1 MNDGVYEFGDIS
13 CNAFVDLLLSL
24 NEYELTLLAFSIALL
39 LAPTITV
46 NQQNSLGNFFE
57 LIGQSLLTINAQ
69 AVNLQ
74 PNAPSRQELNE
85 RINKLEKELEM
96 LKHNNFWFYF
106 HKMCAILIVVGDK
119 NE

>member
-1 MNDGVYEFGDIS
+1 MYEGIYEFGDIS

-24 NEYELTLLAFSIALL
+24 NEYELTILGFAIGTL

-57 LIGQSLLTINAQ
+57 LIGQTLLTINAQ

-74 PNAPSRQELNE
+74 PQSPSRQELYE
-85 RINKLEKELEM
+85 RIKRLEQEIASFKRHNK
-96 LKHNNFWFYF
+96 F
-106 HKMCAILIVVGDK
+106 
-119 NE
+119 

>member
-1 MNDGVYEFGDIS
+1 MNEGIYEFGDIS

-24 NEYELTLLAFSIALL
+24 NEYELTILGFAIGAL

-57 LIGQSLLTINAQ
+57 LIGQTLLTINAQ

-85 RINKLEKELEM
+85 KIKRLEQEISSLRRQ
-96 LKHNNFWFYF
+96 NNF
-106 HKMCAILIVVGDK
+106 
-119 NE
+119 